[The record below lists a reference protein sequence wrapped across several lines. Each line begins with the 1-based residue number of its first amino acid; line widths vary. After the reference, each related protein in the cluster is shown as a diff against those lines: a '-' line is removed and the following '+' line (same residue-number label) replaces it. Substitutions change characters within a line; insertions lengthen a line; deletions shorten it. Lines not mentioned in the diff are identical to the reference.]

1 MLLGPLKGDTG
12 STFVNTGRGTKE
24 NGRYQVERDRICLN
38 PGGTNEWHCF
48 GVVRCYEPSMMGRE
62 GLVLTDADEE
72 QIAIVLEYESGLS
85 YRIWA
90 D

>member
-1 MLLGPLKGDTG
+1 MTGDTG
-12 STFVNTGRGTKE
+12 STFVYADGRADE
-24 NGRYQVERDRICLN
+24 NGRYQVESDRICLN

>member
-1 MLLGPLKGDTG
+1 MDGGDWFGAPRRTG
-12 STFVNTGRGTKE
+12 AIKWNVIAF
-24 NGRYQVERDRICLN
+24 CLN

-62 GLVLTDADEE
+62 GLVFTDADED
-72 QIAIVLEYESGLS
+72 QIAIVLEYESGVS
-85 YRIWA
+85 HRIWA